1 MEFVSISHILRQ
13 APAQYVKAYL
23 HSETNNDTTFFLLH
37 QLGVDAHQRSHAI
50 VYQTARADLPGLE
63 SLGLLDKAKQGQ
75 AFVFYAPDDRH
86 SASNNSG
93 KAHNA
98 ALQAALALPCSH
110 ACKPRPDCLAARCL
124 NLLPASAP
132 PRCPGA

>member
-75 AFVFYAPDDRH
+75 AFVFYAPDD
-86 SASNNSG
+86 
-93 KAHNA
+93 
-98 ALQAALALPCSH
+98 LPQRI
-110 ACKPRPDCLAARCL
+110 AQFRQ
-124 NLLPASAP
+124 
-132 PRCPGA
+132 GA